1 MGNLQVHRGVEN
13 HTCLVEGEQSAGE
26 ETCAGEASVMEKH
39 TVHAELEPE
48 PKVAKGQLEHALG
61 ADG

>member
-1 MGNLQVHRGVEN
+1 M
-13 HTCLVEGEQSAGE
+13 EGEQSAGE
-26 ETCAGEASVMEKH
+26 ETCAGEASAMEKH

>member
-1 MGNLQVHRGVEN
+1 M
-13 HTCLVEGEQSAGE
+13 EGEQSAGE

>member
-13 HTCLVEGEQSAGE
+13 HTCLAEGEKSVGE
-26 ETCAGEASVMEKH
+26 ETCFVEASVIEKH
-39 TVHAELEPE
+39 IAHAELEPE
-48 PKVAKGQLEHALG
+48 PRVAKGQLVHALG